1 MRTMAKEKS
10 LFHNYIFNLLKTA
23 CNILFPVVTFTYAA
37 RVLGVDGVGK
47 VNFAKSFISYFTMIA
62 SLGMNYYGTRE
73 AAKRRDSKEEL
84 SKFSMEMLLINGAST
99 LLAYV
104 LLAVAMLFIPALREY
119 ETLLLISSIAIVL
132 QGLGMEWLY
141 QAVEEYRYIAIR
153 SVLFQIGALIAMFI
167 FVREQNDVAPYAFV
181 TLLASSGSYILNFIN
196 ARKYIKLHRSTR
208 YEIGKHLRPLLLLFA
223 MAVSKE
229 LYTVLDTTMLGFM
242 KGDTAVGL
250 YTAAIKIEKM
260 VNTLITAV
268 GVVMIPRLSYYIG
281 NNEHKKTSALID
293 KAYNYVFMFSIP
305 AAVGLFMLSNEI
317 IYLLSG
323 VEFAS
328 AAFTMRLLA
337 PIVILI
343 PFSITTNQ
351 QILVPMRKDK
361 LILVSTVV
369 GAGVNLVLNSVLIPH
384 YAQNGAAVATVLS
397 EAAVATVCL
406 INGNNQFHVGFVFK
420 RYYQYWIA
428 AVEIPIVVFLIK
440 LINVPIISQI
450 AMAISVSAVLYLL
463 ILLLLKNQYAKEA
476 ALLVYKKTLIR
487 GSQE

>member
-1 MRTMAKEKS
+1 MGKEKS
-10 LFHNYIFNLLKTA
+10 LLHNYIFNLLKTA

-73 AAKRRDSKEEL
+73 AAKLRDSKEAL
-84 SKFSMEMLLINGAST
+84 SKFSMEMLLINGTST
-99 LLAYV
+99 LLAYGLFV
-104 LLAVAMLFIPALREY
+104 IAMLFIPTLRGY
-119 ETLLLISSIAIVL
+119 ETLLLISSAAIVL
-132 QGLGMEWLY
+132 QGLGMDWLY
-141 QAVEEYRYIAIR
+141 QAVEEYRYIAVR

-167 FVREQNDVAPYAFV
+167 LVRDRDDVALYALV

-196 ARKYIKLHRSTR
+196 ARKYIKLHRNTR
-208 YEIGKHLRPLLLLFA
+208 YEIARHLRPLFLLFA

-229 LYTVLDTTMLGFM
+229 LYTVLDSTMLGFIQ
-242 KGDTAVGL
+242 GDTAVGL

-305 AAVGLFMLSNEI
+305 AAVGLVMLSNEI

-323 VEFAS
+323 GEFAA

-369 GAGVNLVLNSVLIPH
+369 GAGVNLMLNSVLIPH

-397 EAAVATVCL
+397 EAAVAIVCF

-428 AVEIPIVVFLIK
+428 AMEIPIAVLLIK
-440 LINVPIISQI
+440 LINAPYFVQI
-450 AMAISVSAVLYLL
+450 ALSISVSAVLYLMTL
-463 ILLLLKNQYAKEA
+463 FLLKNQYAREA
-476 ALLVYKKTLIR
+476 VLMVSKKMILGR
-487 GSQE
+487 GQKNR